1 MEKTNLNFRAPPDE
15 VLRLIADYVDA
26 YKPDS
31 GLAMDTAR
39 LCLIDS
45 LGCGFEALGFPE
57 CTKFLG
63 PIAPGTVVPDG
74 ARVPGTS
81 YELDPVTAA
90 FNLGTLVR
98 WLDYNDSFTARR

>member
-1 MEKTNLNFRAPPDE
+1 METTNLNFRTAPDN
-15 VLRLIADYVDA
+15 VLNLIADYVDDYA
-26 YKPDS
+26 VDS
-31 GLAMDTAR
+31 AFALETAR

-63 PIAPGTVVPDG
+63 PVVPGTTVPGG
-74 ARVPGTS
+74 ARVPGTA
-81 YELDPVTAA
+81 YQLDPVTAA

-98 WLDYNDSFTARR
+98 WLDFNDS